1 MRTVENTFL
10 TMTSNPL
17 HPDYSTAARR
27 LLYGVQHKNIP
38 VPPILQQA
46 DIPPGLLEQPGGS
59 LRGLQF
65 LRLLQTVKHISED
78 EFFALTPHRCKPGTF
93 EMMSSTGLH
102 CATLRAF
109 IEHCCQFYY
118 LVSDDVSITFT
129 ERGNSAHLDVLVT
142 DRAFDPEQFLAEF
155 LLLNLHRCFSWVTG
169 FMLPLQA
176 VEFSTQETPGPER
189 LLYYL
194 RKDWQAGAAHNRF
207 SFHSKYLGLPLVRTQ
222 TELQAHL
229 RDSASDKPIWPQDH
243 QTWSAR
249 VRARIRSA
257 LLSARKLE
265 NIEDTASALNV
276 TSRSLRRHLGA
287 EGSSFQQLLDE
298 LRQDIAIEKL
308 HVQHMSVAEVS
319 DLLGFSEPRSFS
331 RAFKQWTGT
340 APGKYQPP
348 ASASRDSGSTPG
360 RAPNRSRKD
369 HVKQR

>member
-1 MRTVENTFL
+1 L
-10 TMTSNPL
+10 TTASNPL
-17 HPDYSTAARR
+17 QPDYSTAARR

-38 VPPILQQA
+38 VPPILRQVN
-46 DIPPGLLEQPGGS
+46 ISRNLLEQAGEP

-65 LRLLQTVKHISED
+65 LRLLQCVKQTSED

-102 CATLRAF
+102 SATLQAF

-118 LVSDDVSITFT
+118 LVTDDISITFT
-129 ERGNSAHLDVLVT
+129 ESDNSASLEVT
-142 DRAFDPEQFLAEF
+142 VPDRTFDPEQFLAEF
-155 LLLNLHRCFSWVTG
+155 LMLNLHRCFSWVTG
-169 FMLPLQA
+169 FMLPVQA
-176 VEFSTQETPGPER
+176 VEFSCPEDPGPER

-207 SFHSKYLGLPLVRTQ
+207 SFHSKYLSLPLVRTQ
-222 TELQAHL
+222 TELMAHL
-229 RDSASDKPIWPQDH
+229 RDSAIDKPIWPQDH

-249 VRARIRSA
+249 VRARLRNA
-257 LLSARKLE
+257 LLSAQKLE
-265 NIEDTASALNV
+265 NIEHTASALNI
-276 TSRSLRRHLGA
+276 TSRSLRRHLSA

-348 ASASRDSGSTPG
+348 SSA
-360 RAPNRSRKD
+360 
-369 HVKQR
+369 